1 MIIEIEE
8 LVNKNYHK
16 LKETDLI
23 IWKYISTHR
32 KACCDYTIYELADAC
47 NVSRTTVLRFAQK
60 LSLSGYAEL
69 KTLL

>member
-32 KACCDYTIYELADAC
+32 KACCDYICKT
-47 NVSRTTVLRFAQK
+47 
-60 LSLSGYAEL
+60 
-69 KTLL
+69 KTLPKSIS